1 MGANGTFSF
10 DVYSTISANSNSSV
24 RNFQTGNNGVLG
36 YAHTKGKW
44 VTYTWTA
51 QNITD
56 DGRFLIL
63 LGSTAGDWYFDNF
76 RINYAA

>member
-10 DVYSTISANSNSSV
+10 DVYSTVAARSDSEV
-24 RNFQTGNNGVLG
+24 RNFQDGMNSVTGKV
-36 YAHTKGKW
+36 HESGKW
-44 VTYTWTA
+44 VTYTFTA
-51 QNITD
+51 ENITD

-63 LGSTAGDWYFDNF
+63 QGSTNGDWHFDNF